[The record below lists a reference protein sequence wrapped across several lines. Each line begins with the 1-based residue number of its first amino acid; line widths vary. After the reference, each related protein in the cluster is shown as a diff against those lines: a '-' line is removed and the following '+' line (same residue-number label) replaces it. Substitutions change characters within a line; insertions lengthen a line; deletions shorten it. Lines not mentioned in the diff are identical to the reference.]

1 MPAEI
6 GMIGMNASRRN
17 ENQSKGWIRQY
28 AKWLES
34 SEQADIAG
42 PRGLIGSYLAVIKAP
57 AAAISN
63 RENEQHCSAG
73 EMWTMPFNANWYYN
87 QTLKWW
93 TEIFIWN

>member
-1 MPAEI
+1 MHLEEMKINQKVESDNMP
-6 GMIGMNASRRN
+6 N
-17 ENQSKGWIRQY
+17 
-28 AKWLES
+28 ES

-73 EMWTMPFNANWYYN
+73 KM
-87 QTLKWW
+87 
-93 TEIFIWN
+93 